1 MKKNTFKTLFL
12 SFLAVSALFV
22 LAACSSPKKAYFQ
35 LIDQNTKQDSRIT
48 VEYKGDEL
56 LINETNNT
64 FYYKPVGLTKDTA
77 KEQTEAYA
85 KSIEGI
91 KGLTHKIEY
100 KDDYL
105 TEKLTIDFSKA
116 DIDSFFTAS
125 GKSYFQHRIIVAT
138 TDHWTEHAY
147 DSLSHQNP
155 PVTVID
161 RSALENS
168 AIDWDNFAFQKELP
182 LKPKKS
188 LREHQKNAL
197 SAVRNGLKNADR
209 GKLIMACGTG
219 KTFTSLK
226 IAENIAGNGKKVLF
240 LVPSLALLS
249 QSLTEWTQES
259 EYPLHCFAV
268 CSDSDVGKK
277 GKVKNE
283 DDRVQQLNHE
293 LQYPATTNANSLIK
307 AINAQSRDLLINL
320 QPQLPEYINSFN
332 QIIDFVPVE
341 ERPKA
346 LARERYKQL
355 RQLGWTLS
363 TEQV

>member
-116 DIDSFFTAS
+116 DIEELQSKQLLQTSGNQKADYISYKETAKLLEKA
-125 GKSYFQHRIIVAT
+125 GYGDLIAHKEQHVNFVAKVAET
-138 TDHWTEHAY
+138 C
-147 DSLSHQNP
+147 
-155 PVTVID
+155 
-161 RSALENS
+161 
-168 AIDWDNFAFQKELP
+168 QKYET
-182 LKPKKS
+182 
-188 LREHQKNAL
+188 
-197 SAVRNGLKNADR
+197 
-209 GKLIMACGTG
+209 GKLFMSIDICNFLQNWLIHHIQGTDQ
-219 KTFTSLK
+219 KYSTL
-226 IAENIAGNGKKVLF
+226 
-240 LVPSLALLS
+240 LV
-249 QSLTEWTQES
+249 E
-259 EYPLHCFAV
+259 
-268 CSDSDVGKK
+268 K
-277 GKVKNE
+277 G
-283 DDRVQQLNHE
+283 
-293 LQYPATTNANSLIK
+293 IK
-307 AINAQSRDLLINL
+307 
-320 QPQLPEYINSFN
+320 
-332 QIIDFVPVE
+332 
-341 ERPKA
+341 
-346 LARERYKQL
+346 
-355 RQLGWTLS
+355 
-363 TEQV
+363 